1 MKTAVIYTGAMRSFD
16 RCLATHHWH
25 FLRHLDSPDF
35 FVSTYR
41 DGTEG
46 QAELLRSKYPHARIE
61 IEVIDQQ
68 PDCVAEMRA
77 AGVDLP
83 DKWVPGQFYTH
94 EPYQI
99 TAHPQAVLRQL
110 WQLQKGWELMDRSL
124 QRPNYGLI
132 VRCRPDIYF
141 HEFRFPDTIHFRDG
155 KIQGFGGDRLR
166 PWKTTASTAY
176 WGRFGGCNDRFAL
189 LGDKAAEMYFRAYDK
204 TPERWR
210 AGCPIHP
217 ESLIAASLKQ
227 VSVLDTLIAEFSTM
241 RPDGTMRAP
250 EISASDIAHLAASR

>member
-25 FLRHLDSPDF
+25 FLRHLDAPDF

-46 QAELLRSKYPHARIE
+46 QAELLRAKYPHARIE
-61 IEVIDQQ
+61 IEIIDQQ

-83 DKWVPGQFYTH
+83 TEWKPGQFYTH

-110 WQLQKGWELMDRSL
+110 WQLQQGWELM
-124 QRPNYGLI
+124 QRTTQLSDYRLI
-132 VRCRPDIYF
+132 VRCRPDLYF
-141 HEFRFPDTIHFRDG
+141 HEMQFSGTNALIEPD
-155 KIQGFGGDRLR
+155 DRSHL
-166 PWKTTASTAY
+166 PW
-176 WGRFGGCNDRFAL
+176 WGRFGGCNDRFAI
-189 LGDKAAEMYFRAYDK
+189 LGSSAAKRYFHAYAK
-204 TPERWR
+204 TPELWR
-210 AGCPIHP
+210 AGCSLHP
-217 ESLIAASLKQ
+217 ESLIAASLAPHRIT
-227 VSVLDTLIAEFSTM
+227 DTLRAEFSTM

-250 EISASDIAHLAASR
+250 EISTSDIAHLAALR